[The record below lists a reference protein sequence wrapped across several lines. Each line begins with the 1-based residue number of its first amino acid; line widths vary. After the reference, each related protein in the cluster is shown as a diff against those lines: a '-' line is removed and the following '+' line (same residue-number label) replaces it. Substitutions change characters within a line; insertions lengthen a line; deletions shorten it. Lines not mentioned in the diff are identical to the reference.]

1 MEKNNERKKR
11 IYTTGN
17 TVLDSKIK
25 ELSDEFSKSKNSDL
39 INEIIITAFKL
50 LNDDIDRLDIKII
63 NSALKEIRHAFSL
76 FSKYR
81 SVKKVSIFGSART
94 PSDSPDYKIIA
105 EFAQKIIKEN
115 YMVITG
121 AGPGIMQ
128 AGNEGAG
135 ADNSFGV
142 SIKLPFEYEPNP
154 FISKDKV
161 INFKYFF
168 TRKLA
173 FAKETNAFVLGPGG
187 VGTLDEGFEVITL
200 LQTGKSNPLPVV
212 MLEAP
217 GGNFWKKIN
226 AFMIEEMLAKK
237 LICEE
242 DTALYK
248 ICYDSGEAVDEI
260 KRFYNN
266 YHSIRFVNEI
276 LSIRVA
282 RPIPDEALR
291 GINEKFRGIINE
303 GSIENGNALFEESNE
318 AEEIRKM
325 PRLLL
330 KFNKKSFNK
339 LRMLIDEIN
348 KY

>member
-1 MEKNNERKKR
+1 MNREIKKKV
-11 IYTTGN
+11 YSTGN
-17 TVLDSKIK
+17 EILDSKIK
-25 ELSDEFSKSKNSDL
+25 ELSNEFSKSKNADL

-50 LNDDIDRLDIKII
+50 LNDDIGRLDIKII
-63 NSALKEIRHAFSL
+63 NSSLKEIRHAFSL

-81 SVKKVSIFGSART
+81 DIKKVSIFGSART

-105 EFAQKIIKEN
+105 EFAQKIVKEN

-135 ADNSFGV
+135 ENNSFGV

-154 FISKDKV
+154 FISKNKV

-187 VGTLDEGFEVITL
+187 VGTIDEGFEVLTL

-217 GGNFWKKIN
+217 GGNFWKKLN

-237 LICEE
+237 LICAE
-242 DTALYK
+242 DLALYK
-248 ICYDSGEAVDEI
+248 ICYSSDEAVNEI
-260 KRFYNN
+260 KQFYNN
-266 YHSIRFVNEI
+266 YHSIRFVNEM
-276 LSIRVA
+276 LAIRTA
-282 RPIPDEALR
+282 RAIPEEALR
-291 GINEKFRGIINE
+291 GINEKFRDIIIEGGITN
-303 GSIENGNALFEESNE
+303 GSALFEEDNE
-318 AEEIRKM
+318 TEEIKKM
-325 PRLLL
+325 PRLLF